1 MSSSYGN
8 RQKHESKNPI
18 QRALIGRFHEQLAHA
33 VRELEPQNIL
43 EVGCGEG
50 YVLRALR
57 DHGVTCPL
65 AGIDF
70 SPEAIQAAKQR
81 VPDANLSVD
90 DALAL
95 AERGQKY
102 DVVLMIEVL
111 EHIEQPERMLPVL
124 ERIASRSVVLSV
136 PWEPFFRGLNFMRG
150 KHIAA
155 FGNDPEHVNH
165 WSRSGFKRFVG
176 SRFSIQR
183 APFAFP
189 WTLVSAN
196 RHG

>member
-18 QRALIGRFHEQLAHA
+18 QRALISRFHQQLAAA
-33 VRELEPQNIL
+33 VNELSPQNIL

-50 YVLRALR
+50 YVLKALR

-65 AGIDF
+65 SGIDF
-70 SPEAIQAAKQR
+70 SPEAIEMAKQR
-81 VPDANLSVD
+81 VPDASLSVD

-95 AERGQKY
+95 ADRGQKY
-102 DVVLMIEVL
+102 DLVLMIEVL
-111 EHIEQPERMLPVL
+111 EHIEQPERMLPIL
-124 ERIASRSVVLSV
+124 ERIATRAVVLSV

-150 KHIAA
+150 KHIGA

-176 SRFSIQR
+176 TRFTVKS
-183 APFAFP
+183 APLAFP
-189 WTLVSAN
+189 WTLVSAS
-196 RHG
+196 RS